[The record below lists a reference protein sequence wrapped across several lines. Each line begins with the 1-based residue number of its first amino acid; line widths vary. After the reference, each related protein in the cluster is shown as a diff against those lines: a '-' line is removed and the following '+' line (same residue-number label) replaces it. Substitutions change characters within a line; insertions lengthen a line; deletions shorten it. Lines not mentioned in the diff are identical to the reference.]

1 MSALSLHIDLG
12 VYQLYDKCLQI
23 AQLIQIQLTVVHL
36 LPHEMDLWRATYTNT
51 TDGSVVFYS
60 CDPGL
65 VPVGR
70 MMTVCTGTGWS
81 PSPDALSCSVGM
93 LQLTVKYVHGELMC
107 IFL

>member
-1 MSALSLHIDLG
+1 VPSNSSTDPNPVDCGPPTAPQNGSL
-12 VYQLYDKCLQI
+12 
-23 AQLIQIQLTVVHL
+23 
-36 LPHEMDLWRATYTNT
+36 ESYTNT